1 MLSIPDLVKEMVA
14 ICIDHECLFLNY
26 LVAEDMFPQNLLKLQ
41 CFQYKKINTQK
52 DFLGIIEKKPSDM
65 PMHKIGDK

>member
-41 CFQYKKINTQK
+41 CFQYKKKNTQK
-52 DFLGIIEKKPSDM
+52 ISWGSLKKNQVICQCI
-65 PMHKIGDK
+65 K